1 MAAVRAWL
9 TTELALPLAEI
20 EVSGHSRTLAQA
32 TYPSR
37 EMRIAAI
44 RSEGKRIGQLHGDPL
59 GARLLDP
66 RHCSLA
72 PDRLIVVRPHAT
84 LSPRGPVSVAPHA
97 ASTLSIPMKLRLV
110 LLLKRER
117 RRSPGG

>member
-1 MAAVRAWL
+1 VAAVRAWL

-44 RSEGKRIGQLHGDPL
+44 RSEGSGSDSFTGTLSVHDF
-59 GARLLDP
+59 
-66 RHCSLA
+66 ST
-72 PDRLIVVRPHAT
+72 HAT
-84 LSPRGPVSVAPHA
+84 A
-97 ASTLSIPMKLRLV
+97 
-110 LLLKRER
+110 
-117 RRSPGG
+117 RSRQIG